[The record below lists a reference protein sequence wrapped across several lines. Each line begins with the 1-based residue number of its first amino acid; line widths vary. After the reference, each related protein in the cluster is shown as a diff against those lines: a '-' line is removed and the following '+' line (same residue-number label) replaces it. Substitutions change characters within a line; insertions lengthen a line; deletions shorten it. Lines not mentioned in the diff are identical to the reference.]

1 MCHDNVFLRPRM
13 KLYAMFTSLSTDTDY
28 GLKTSH
34 VYVLTIW
41 EMSYDLYWYG
51 RNRVIYDT
59 IGVRSTVTMTW

>member
-1 MCHDNVFLRPRM
+1 M